1 MSDNDFP
8 LLGAHTSTSG
18 GLFNAI
24 EEGKEIKADVLQ
36 IFSKNQRQWIGR
48 DYKKGEVEQFHQAIE
63 DSGIRPVMIHT
74 SYLINLAST
83 NEATLKNSLE
93 AMVDELHRCHLLKI
107 PYVVL
112 HPGSHLNAGE
122 EAGIQKIAQNL
133 NKVVN
138 KADVDDV
145 IILLETTAGQ
155 GTNLGYTFEQL
166 REMMDQSKV
175 DKHLGVC
182 MDTCHIFTAGYD
194 IRTPQAWQKTKQ
206 SFDNVIGLHKLKG
219 LHLNDSQKD
228 LGSKVDRHDRIGKGL
243 LGIEPFQ
250 IILNDPDMRGLPMIL
265 EVPGGPKAYKQDLKI
280 LRGCLTNKFIRIRS
294 NKNEQL

>member
-1 MSDNDFP
+1 MSENQVP

-36 IFSKNQRQWIGR
+36 IFSKNQRQWVGR
-48 DYKKGEVEQFHQAIE
+48 DYKQGEVEKFHQAIE

-83 NEATLKNSLE
+83 NEDTLENSIE

-122 EAGIQKIAQNL
+122 EIGIRKISENL
-133 NKVVN
+133 KKVVD
-138 KADVDDV
+138 KANVDDV

-166 REMMDQSKV
+166 REMMDQAGV
-175 DKHLGVC
+175 DSHLAVC
-182 MDTCHIFTAGYD
+182 VDTCHIFAAGYD
-194 IRTPQAWQKTKQ
+194 IRTPEAWQKTKQ
-206 SFDNVIGLHKLKG
+206 AFDNVIGLSKLKG
-219 LHLNDSQKD
+219 FHLNDSQKD

-243 LGIEPFQ
+243 LGVKPFE
-250 IILNDPDMRGLPMIL
+250 IILNDPDMKGLPMIL
-265 EVPGGPKAYKQDLKI
+265 EVPGGTKAYKQDLKK
-280 LRGCLTNKFIRIRS
+280 LRGLFK
-294 NKNEQL
+294 K

>member
-1 MSDNDFP
+1 MAESNLP

-24 EEGKEIKADVLQ
+24 VEGKQIKADVLQ
-36 IFSKNQRQWIGR
+36 IFSKNQKQWKGR
-48 DYKKGEVEQFHQAIE
+48 DYKEGEVAKFHQLIE
-63 DSGIRPVMIHT
+63 EIGIRPVMVHT

-83 NEATLKNSLE
+83 NEVTLKNSFE
-93 AMVDELHRCHLLKI
+93 AMVDELRRCHLLKI
-107 PYVVL
+107 PYLVL

-122 EAGIQKIAQNL
+122 DIGIKKISQNL

-138 KADVDDV
+138 KAAMDDV

-166 REMMDQSKV
+166 REIMDQSKV
-175 DKHLGVC
+175 DKHLSVC
-182 MDTCHIFTAGYD
+182 LDTCHIFTAGYD
-194 IRTPQAWQKTKQ
+194 IRTTKAWQKTKQ

-243 LGIEPFQ
+243 LGIKPFE
-250 IILNDPDMRGLPMIL
+250 IILNDPDMKGLPMIL
-265 EVPGGPKAYKQDLKI
+265 EVPGGTKAYKQDLRK
-280 LRGCLTNKFIRIRS
+280 LRGLFKKKS
-294 NKNEQL
+294 